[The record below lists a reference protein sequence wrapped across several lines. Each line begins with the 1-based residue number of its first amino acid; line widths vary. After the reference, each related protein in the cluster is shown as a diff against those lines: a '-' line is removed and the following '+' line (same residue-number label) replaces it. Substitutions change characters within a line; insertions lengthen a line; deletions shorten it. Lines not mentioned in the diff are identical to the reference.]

1 MDAVETTALD
11 RSDERGTRNAVVLMV
26 DDDPQLRG
34 MLGYA
39 LRQDDFQVEEAS
51 SGEEALEMLERLQPD
66 IVLLDVLMPGLGGV
80 ETCRRI
86 REQLRRREM
95 DAASTVRNLS
105 LAAGSLVVDT
115 AARQA
120 IVEGRAVDLSPR
132 EFDLLHRLAQ
142 SPGQVVSHEQLL
154 EHVWGTTSPDY
165 LAHLRSYIKLLRQK
179 IEPDPHRPPRGGS
192 RHTGG
197 VGMEARCMK
206 CKTQREMK
214 NPKQITMKNGR
225 PATEGTCPVCGTRMY
240 LI

>member
-179 IEPDPHRPPRGGS
+179 IEPDPHRPRYIRS
-192 RHTGG
+192 R
-197 VGMEARCMK
+197 ARM
-206 CKTQREMK
+206 
-214 NPKQITMKNGR
+214 GYVLSDR
-225 PATEGTCPVCGTRMY
+225 PAETEPESAEED
-240 LI
+240 